1 MRIDDTQEHRRPRQP
16 SSKQTH
22 RESSVRS
29 SRRSVQG
36 APRSRYAN
44 ERRRPDLYEETRR
57 PRSSTASRS
66 SAAHH
71 GSAAAAKH
79 PKLSNR
85 QRIKTAVFILVILIL
100 SIFLILHLPVI
111 PYTTMDHLGNE
122 TTTHISLMKKFRHW
136 QPFLDI
142 DGDLES
148 KTYSME
154 PKKELEGVLIEY
166 SMCKSASAEL
176 AKMYCGSDIFVRNP
190 LEITH
195 SKIYT
200 LEHKPSELAQVYGSL
215 SAVKKVKAENRKAEI
230 ENRIN
235 SVVQRRIVSVLSKA
249 VHILRELCSKGSAG
263 MEELY
268 SGITDRSARV
278 AVFLAL
284 LELTKS
290 GRIGISDDNM
300 TVFFKGRKDGK
311 TWKSKRKSVH

>member
-1 MRIDDTQEHRRPRQP
+1 MESLSFKTEGFEGPLDVLLTLVNRHKMNIYDIEI
-16 SSKQTH
+16 SKLLEQYLEFISDAH
-22 RESSVRS
+22 E
-29 SRRSVQG
+29 QNLELAG
-36 APRSRYAN
+36 
-44 ERRRPDLYEETRR
+44 EFLE
-57 PRSSTASRS
+57 TAS
-66 SAAHH
+66 
-71 GSAAAAKH
+71 
-79 PKLSNR
+79 KLIY
-85 QRIKTAVFILVILIL
+85 IKTASL
-100 SIFLILHLPVI
+100 LPK
-111 PYTTMDHLGNE
+111 PE
-122 TTTHISLMKKFRHW
+122 TAEKM
-136 QPFLDI
+136 
-142 DGDLES
+142 
-148 KTYSME
+148 
-154 PKKELEGVLIEY
+154 KKELEGVLIEY